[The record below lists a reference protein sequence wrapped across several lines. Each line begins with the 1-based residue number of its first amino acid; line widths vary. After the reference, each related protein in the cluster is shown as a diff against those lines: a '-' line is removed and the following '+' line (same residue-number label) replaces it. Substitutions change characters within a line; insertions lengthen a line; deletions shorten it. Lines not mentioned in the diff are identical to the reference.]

1 MSDDIPVPEPRA
13 NPLLLGHDAAMGEL
27 AQALRSGRLPHA
39 WLIWGPRGVG
49 KATLAFRFARHL
61 LAGAA
66 GTRQGSDDLALDPSH
81 PVFRRVASGGH
92 ADLLTIERGYDEKKD
107 RLRSEIIVGDV
118 RRVGDFVH
126 LTAGEGGWRVIVVD
140 SVDELNRNA
149 ANALLKV
156 LEEPPARTVLLLV
169 SHAPGRL
176 LPTIRS
182 RCRRLGLGPLPE
194 ATVSDLLAR
203 YRPDLPAADAAT
215 LARLG
220 EGSIGRALELAEEG
234 GLDLYR
240 KVGGLL
246 MELPKLDG
254 QAVHALADKFGR
266 SGGETAFRTAS
277 DLLVWW
283 LGRMIRAGAT
293 GAPPAEVV
301 PGEAA
306 AMARLLKG
314 PSLDRWLELWEK
326 TSRLF
331 AHTEGANLD
340 RRQVWVA
347 ALLDIEVLAR
357 S

>member
-1 MSDDIPVPEPRA
+1 MSGDVNAPEPRA
-13 NPLLLGHDAAMGEL
+13 NPLLLGHDAAMREL
-27 AQALRSGRLPHA
+27 AAAARSGRLPHA

-61 LAGAA
+61 LASGV
-66 GTRQGSDDLALDPSH
+66 SDDLAVSPDH
-81 PVFRRVASGGH
+81 PVFRRVAAGGH
-92 ADLLTIERGYDEKKD
+92 ADLLTIERGFNEKTEK
-107 RLRSEIIVGDV
+107 RRSEIVVDDV
-118 RRVGDFVH
+118 RKVGGFVH
-126 LTAGEGGWRVIVVD
+126 LTAAEGGWRVIVVD
-140 SVDELNRNA
+140 SVDEMNRNA

-169 SHAPGRL
+169 SHAPGGL

-182 RCRRLGLGPLPE
+182 RCRRLALAALPE
-194 ATVSDLLAR
+194 ATVIQLLRR
-203 YRPDLPAADAAT
+203 YRPDLALEDAAT

-234 GLDLYR
+234 GLELYR
-240 KVGGLL
+240 SVTRLL
-246 MELPKLDG
+246 MDLPRLDG
-254 QAVHALADKFGR
+254 GALHAMAEKFGR
-266 SGGETAFRTAS
+266 TGGETAFRTAS

-283 LGRMIRAGAT
+283 LARMIRAGTT
-293 GAPPAEVV
+293 GAAPADVV

-306 AMARLLKG
+306 AMRRLLQG
-314 PSLDRWLELWEK
+314 RSLDRWLELWEK

-331 AHTEGANLD
+331 ARTEGANLD

-347 ALLDIEVLAR
+347 ALLDLEVFAR